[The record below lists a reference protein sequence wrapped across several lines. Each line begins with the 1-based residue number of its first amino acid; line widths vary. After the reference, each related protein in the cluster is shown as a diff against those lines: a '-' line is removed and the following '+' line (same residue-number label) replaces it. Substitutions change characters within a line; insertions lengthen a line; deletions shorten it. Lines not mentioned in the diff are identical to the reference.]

1 MGERFTEMLVNGM
14 KRLHAVLG
22 DFWKRYT
29 TPTDET
35 ERKDT
40 YTDQW

>member
-1 MGERFTEMLVNGM
+1 MGERFVEMLVNGM
-14 KRLHAVLG
+14 KRLRAVLG
-22 DFWKRYT
+22 DFWRRYT
-29 TPTDET
+29 TPPDED